1 MSEVSTV
8 FSGMRDLRALRVS
21 RPASKLCIQH
31 RYPKVVGLDIL
42 DLDILKAMI
51 LHIGL
56 MFHKSNEIYDKT
68 LEGESYQSLTNSFA
82 ISRSIAEPQKRQLPL
97 KTARPLSA

>member
-42 DLDILKAMI
+42 DLGILKAMI

-68 LEGESYQSLTNSFA
+68 LEGESYQSLTNSLLYLVVLL
-82 ISRSIAEPQKRQLPL
+82 SRRINCHLRLPDL
-97 KTARPLSA
+97 